1 MMRARERG
9 VTILEMVVATA
20 AFMVVIG
27 AVFSVLATG
36 SQTVQATTVS
46 GQLECKGER
55 IARRIG
61 RTVIHAGASTLLP
74 SPQAPLGS
82 SQVSFQCSQGW
93 ANGAMVWGPVIS
105 VGLEDD
111 INDPNDGMDNDGDG
125 CIDEA
130 TVVWCRDVG
139 GPNETSEIWVE
150 NVRRFMDG
158 EIQNNQDD
166 NGNGLVDEAGLS
178 FVLQGSTLVLRLCL
192 ERRGVDGRIVTKVA
206 QHAVRLRN

>member
-1 MMRARERG
+1 M
-9 VTILEMVVATA
+9 TLLEMTIATV

-27 AVFSVLATG
+27 AVYSVLASG
-36 SQTVQATTVS
+36 SQTVHATTVS
-46 GQLECKGER
+46 GQLERKVER

-61 RTVIHAGASTLLP
+61 RTAMLAGASTLLP

-93 ANGAMVWGPVIS
+93 ANDAMVWGPVIS

-111 INDPNDGMDNDGDG
+111 IDDPADGMDNDGDG

-130 TVVWCRDVG
+130 TVVWRRDVG
-139 GPNETSEIWVE
+139 GPNEVSEIWVD

-166 NGNGLVDEAGLS
+166 NGDGLVDEAGLS
-178 FVLQGSTLVLRLCL
+178 FVLQGSTLVIRLCL
-192 ERRGVDGRIVTKVA
+192 ERRGVDGRVVTRVA
-206 QHAVRLRN
+206 RHAVRLRN